1 MNTTPD
7 PAKNPTHLHPGPL
20 AAILAR
26 WPSLV
31 GLAALIATSAGGVDA
46 HVTATVIMIAA
57 LSYLA
62 AAATDRPAAAW
73 ITIPA
78 GVALV
83 TVGMLTALDAILLL
97 ILAAAALVIFGLIRR
112 PRPEWH
118 ELGFQAAGFVGFT
131 GLGLVAM
138 MADPVLAAH
147 LAALAAIGHGA
158 WDVLHHRR
166 NRVVG
171 RSFAEF
177 CAVLDFGLGA
187 VILIVTWLSL

>member
-1 MNTTPD
+1 MNTTSESSESSAGPQ
-7 PAKNPTHLHPGPL
+7 PGPL
-20 AAILAR
+20 AAVLAR

-62 AAATDRPAAAW
+62 AAALGRPAAAW

-78 GVALV
+78 GVLLV
-83 TVGMLTALDAILLL
+83 TVGMLTALDAVLLL
-97 ILAAAALVIFGLIRR
+97 IAAAAVLVIVGLIRR
-112 PRPEWH
+112 PRPERP
-118 ELGFQAAGFVGFT
+118 EVGLQAAGFVGFT

-138 MADPVLAAH
+138 MVDPVLAAH
-147 LAALAAIGHGA
+147 LAALAAIGHGV

>member
-1 MNTTPD
+1 MNTTSE
-7 PAKNPTHLHPGPL
+7 PTETTSPL
-20 AAILAR
+20 AAVLAR

-62 AAATDRPAAAW
+62 AAAVGRPAAAW
-73 ITIPA
+73 IAIPA
-78 GVALV
+78 GVVLV
-83 TVGMLTALDAILLL
+83 AVGMLTALDAVLLL
-97 ILAAAALVIFGLIRR
+97 IAAAVGLVIFGLIRR
-112 PRPEWH
+112 PHSGRA
-118 ELGFQAAGFVGFT
+118 ELGLQAAGFVGFT

-138 MADPVLAAH
+138 MVGPVPAAH
-147 LAALAAIGHGA
+147 LAALAAIGHGV

-166 NRVVG
+166 NRVTG